1 MLRDG
6 AWTTLPAASV
16 VPGDV
21 VRIRT
26 GDIAPADLRVLQGE
40 VSVDSSALTG
50 ESLPASVGPG
60 GAVPGSGIVT
70 RGEATAAVEATGAA
84 TSFGRAARLVET
96 SEPKTSLEAVVFT
109 IVRSLVALDVVLVA
123 AMCLYAAATGASLKG
138 VVPFALTLLIASV
151 PVALPATFSVAQ
163 AIGALDLSRESHVLV
178 TRLPAVQEAASMDV
192 LCTDKTGT
200 LTQNRLK
207 LGSAHPYPPYGE
219 SELLS
224 LAALAS
230 DGASQDP
237 IDLALLRAGSPPS
250 GWRRVAF
257 EPFDPSTKQTTATL
271 ERQGETLVVRK
282 GMPDVVA
289 ASCEQ
294 PPASLPADVEAL
306 AATGGRVLAVAAGP
320 PGHLR
325 LAGLVAL
332 ADPPRP
338 DAARLVRDLDALG
351 VEVKMVTGDTAA
363 TARAVAEQ
371 VGIRGPLVT
380 VAALRDDPSL
390 ALTAGVIAEVFPDDK
405 HSVVRTLQDAGRTVG
420 MTGDGVNDAP
430 ALRQAEVGIA
440 VEGAVDV
447 ARAAA
452 SMALTDPGL
461 VDLVAAVPVSRSI
474 HQRMLTWTLNKIV
487 KTVQVAVF
495 LTVGF
500 FLTKTPLVTPL
511 QIVLLLF
518 ANDFVTMS
526 LAVDRVRP
534 SPRPDRWRTGALTA
548 LGVGLALGVVGESF
562 LDLAL
567 ARSVLH
573 LPPAQVQTL
582 MFTML
587 VFTGQATVYLVRE
600 RGRLWASRPAPL
612 LLAATAGDVV
622 ATAALAVS
630 GIAMAP
636 VALGPVVLVLGIA
649 ATWMLALDPLKVWI
663 LRRTRW

>member
-1 MLRDG
+1 
-6 AWTTLPAASV
+6 
-16 VPGDV
+16 
-21 VRIRT
+21 
-26 GDIAPADLRVLQGE
+26 
-40 VSVDSSALTG
+40 
-50 ESLPASVGPG
+50 
-60 GAVPGSGIVT
+60 
-70 RGEATAAVEATGAA
+70 
-84 TSFGRAARLVET
+84 
-96 SEPKTSLEAVVFT
+96 
-109 IVRSLVALDVVLVA
+109 
-123 AMCLYAAATGASLKG
+123 
-138 VVPFALTLLIASV
+138 
-151 PVALPATFSVAQ
+151 
-163 AIGALDLSRESHVLV
+163 
-178 TRLPAVQEAASMDV
+178 
-192 LCTDKTGT
+192 
-200 LTQNRLK
+200 
-207 LGSAHPYPPYGE
+207 
-219 SELLS
+219 
-224 LAALAS
+224 
-230 DGASQDP
+230 
-237 IDLALLRAGSPPS
+237 
-250 GWRRVAF
+250 VAF

-282 GMPDVVA
+282 GMPGVVA

-306 AATGGRVLAVAAGP
+306 AALGGRVLAVAAGP

-338 DAARLVRDLDALG
+338 DAARLVGDLGALG
-351 VEVKMVTGDTAA
+351 IGVKMVTGDTAA
-363 TARAVAEQ
+363 TARAVAKQ
-371 VGIRGPLVT
+371 VGIRGTLVT
-380 VAALRDDPSL
+380 GAALRDDPGL
-390 ALTAGVIAEVFPDDK
+390 ARTAGVIAEVFPDGK
-405 HSVVRTLQDAGRTVG
+405 HAVVRTLQDAGHTVG

-452 SMALTDPGL
+452 SMVLTDPGL

-534 SPRPDRWRTGALTA
+534 SPRPDRWRTGPLTA
-548 LGVGLALGVVGESF
+548 LGVGLALGGVAESF

-567 ARSVLH
+567 ARGVLH

-600 RGRLWASRPAPL
+600 RGRLWASRPATL

-636 VALGPVVLVLGIA
+636 VALGPVLLVLGIA
-649 ATWMLALDPLKVWI
+649 AAWMLALDPLKVWI
-663 LRRTRW
+663 LRRTGW